1 LLAAGEKKKVKP
13 AGREE
18 RKMMSFLVCLWPGKR
33 GKERRWFRWGERL
46 RVLVSCCGEEK
57 KEKESW
63 LQENRARK
71 AYFVPI
77 LSSLPSTV

>member
-1 LLAAGEKKKVKP
+1 V
-13 AGREE
+13 
-18 RKMMSFLVCLWPGKR
+18 
-33 GKERRWFRWGERL
+33 GERL

-57 KEKESW
+57 KKKEGW

-77 LSSLPSTV
+77 LRSLHSTV